1 MEDGIALIATDLDGT
16 LLGCD
21 AQISQC
27 NRNALIRCRERGIRV
42 VLASGRSF
50 EAIRKFALDMD
61 IDCAIISCNGAR
73 MDQSA
78 EGPVMMEDCI
88 PEEQA
93 AGLLEALVEEN
104 VYFECYTPGRI
115 YMADGFEVRFHSHRA
130 KIVEF
135 AGRRLEYIDGTE
147 RMRREALN
155 CAYKFVVF
163 SPDKQRLL
171 QVAERM
177 EQMDVSVTSSWGDNI
192 EVMKKG
198 AGKGKALSA
207 YAAAHGIP
215 KERIMS
221 FGDQMND
228 RDMFEVSGW
237 PVAMENAVEELKA
250 SAQLIAP
257 HHDESG
263 VGKIIRKYVL
273 HEGETI

>member
-1 MEDGIALIATDLDGT
+1 MKDGIAIIATDLDGT
-16 LLGCD
+16 LLGRD

-27 NRNALIRCRERGIRV
+27 NRNSLKRCRERGIHV

-50 EAIRKFALDMD
+50 EAIRTFALDMG

-78 EGPVMMEDCI
+78 EGPVMLEDFI
-88 PEEQA
+88 PQEQA
-93 AGLLEALVEEN
+93 AELFEALVAEK

-130 KIVEF
+130 KVVEL

-163 SPDKQRLL
+163 SPDRQRLS
-171 QVAERM
+171 QVAARM
-177 EQMDVSVTSSWGDNI
+177 EKMDIAVTSSWGDNI
-192 EVMKKG
+192 ELMKKG
-198 AGKGKALSA
+198 AGKGKALSV

-215 KERIMS
+215 KEMIMS
-221 FGDQMND
+221 FGEQLND
-228 RDMFEVSGW
+228 RDMLEASGW

-250 SAQLIAP
+250 SAKLIAP

-263 VGKIIRKYVL
+263 VGKIILKYIL
-273 HEGETI
+273 DGGKTI